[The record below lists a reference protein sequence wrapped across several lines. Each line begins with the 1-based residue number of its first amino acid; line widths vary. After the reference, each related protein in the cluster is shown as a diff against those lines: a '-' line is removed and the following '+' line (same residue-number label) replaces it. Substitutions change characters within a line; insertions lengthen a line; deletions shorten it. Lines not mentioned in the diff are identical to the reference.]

1 MGVVLMRS
9 FSLFLA
15 VGLALTGCRSQ
26 DQAPVDPAL
35 DHLLSKMNERL
46 ILMEAVAKTK
56 YRRGLPA
63 SDAARE
69 ETMLRALEA
78 KAKEV
83 SLKPTTVRW
92 FFAAQIE
99 AAKLVQ
105 ENHFRRWK
113 AEGGPDVG
121 HEEDIFQ
128 LRKQIDQLNDELIAG
143 LIEFRKHLTT
153 RKRIEDRA
161 RELIKG
167 EGIDDAV
174 RSTAIRPLLEGD

>member
-1 MGVVLMRS
+1 MRMA
-9 FSLFLA
+9 A
-15 VGLALTGCRSQ
+15 VRSIGLLVTFGFILTGCRTPV
-26 DQAPVDPAL
+26 QAPADPAL

-46 ILMEAVAKTK
+46 VLMEAVAKTK

-63 SDAARE
+63 SDTVRE
-69 ETMLRALEA
+69 ESMLRALEA
-78 KAKEV
+78 QAQET

-113 AEGGPDVG
+113 AEGGPDAG
-121 HEEDIFQ
+121 HEEDIFK
-128 LRKQIDQLNDELIAG
+128 LRKQIDQLNEELIAG
-143 LIEFRKHLTT
+143 LVEFRKHLTT

-161 RELIKG
+161 RELIRG